1 MTTII
6 NSATDRIE
14 SGDVI
19 EIDRDGE
26 PTTVLVLLATETAL
40 ILDALDGT
48 TPFVVQFD
56 ELGDYRKYE
65 PAE

>member
-1 MTTII
+1 MQTAS
-6 NSATDRIE
+6 NQIE

-26 PTTVLVLLATETAL
+26 PTTVLVLLATEEAV

-48 TPFVVQFD
+48 TPFVVQTD
-56 ELGDYRKYE
+56 ELQTYRKYQ
-65 PAE
+65 PAD